1 VNRLTCGLVS
11 MTFISLADWITMP
24 RCFCLYAGVA
34 ATAFVYKWF
43 PETKG
48 RSLEDM
54 DVLFSLINFLVRV
67 CSVYI
72 R

>member
-34 ATAFVYKWF
+34 ATAFVFVYKWF

-48 RSLEDM
+48 VELEGHGRF
-54 DVLFSLINFLVRV
+54 VQFN
-67 CSVYI
+67 
-72 R
+72 

>member
-1 VNRLTCGLVS
+1 
-11 MTFISLADWITMP
+11 MP
-24 RCFCLYAGVA
+24 RYFRLYSSVA